1 MNATIVSTNG
11 ENHTAQANLH
21 SVQNAGVPISTGIL
35 MTRGKRETAAVNT
48 KVGKKDKKGNKMTDE
63 VITADSLLNAKPQEP
78 KIVTNLR
85 DVKHTI
91 MVMSGKGGVGKS
103 TVAANLAASLA
114 ERGLE
119 VGLVDCDIHGPTIPK
134 LLGVEN
140 EKPDVD
146 ESGLIPVP
154 VSSNLKIMSIG
165 FFLNDNDSP
174 VVWRGPAK
182 MGAIKQFLEEVAWGE
197 LDYLIIDLPPGTG
210 DEPLSVAQLIPKC
223 DGAIVVTTP
232 QDVALT
238 SVRKSINFVQT
249 LEIPVIGLVENMSG
263 IVCPHCNENIDVFG
277 SGGVAKAASD
287 FGIKVLG
294 TLPIEPEV
302 ASSGDRGKTFASK
315 SGTSQWHTEFEKIVD
330 AVVEIDKN

>member
-1 MNATIVSTNG
+1 
-11 ENHTAQANLH
+11 
-21 SVQNAGVPISTGIL
+21 
-35 MTRGKRETAAVNT
+35 
-48 KVGKKDKKGNKMTDE
+48 MTDE
-63 VITADSLLNAKPQEP
+63 PITAENLLTAKPEEP

-85 DVKHTI
+85 GVKHTI

-103 TVAANLAASLA
+103 TVAANLAVSLA

-119 VGLVDCDIHGPTIPK
+119 VGLLDCDIHGPTIPK
-134 LLGVEN
+134 LFGVEN
-140 EKPDVD
+140 EKPEVD

-165 FFLNDNDSP
+165 FFLDDTDSP
-174 VVWRGPAK
+174 VIWRGPAK
-182 MGAIKQFLEEVAWGE
+182 MGAIKQFLEEVAWGK

-210 DEPLSVAQLIPKC
+210 DEPLSVAQLIPEC

-238 SVRKSINFVQT
+238 SVRKSIKFIQT
-249 LEIPVIGLVENMSG
+249 VEIPVIGLVENMSG

-277 SGGVAKAASD
+277 SGGVSRAASD

-302 ASSGDRGKTFASK
+302 ASSGDSGKVYTGKGS
-315 SGTSQWHTEFEKIVD
+315 TSQWYSEFEKIVD
-330 AVVEIDKN
+330 AVVKIDE

>member
-1 MNATIVSTNG
+1 
-11 ENHTAQANLH
+11 
-21 SVQNAGVPISTGIL
+21 
-35 MTRGKRETAAVNT
+35 
-48 KVGKKDKKGNKMTDE
+48 MTDE
-63 VITADSLLNAKPQEP
+63 VITSDNLLNAKPQEP

-85 DVKHTI
+85 GVNHTI

-114 ERGLE
+114 ERGLK
-119 VGLVDCDIHGPTIPK
+119 VGLLDCDIHGPTIPK
-134 LLGVEN
+134 LFGVEN

-146 ESGLIPVP
+146 ESGLIPVT

-165 FFLNDNDSP
+165 FFLEDNDSP
-174 VVWRGPAK
+174 VIWRGPAK
-182 MGAIKQFLEEVAWGE
+182 MGAIKQFLEEVAWGK

-210 DEPLSVAQLIPKC
+210 DEPLSVAQLIPEC

-249 LEIPVIGLVENMSG
+249 VEIPVIGMVENMSG

-277 SGGVAKAASD
+277 SGGVSKAASD

-302 ASSGDRGKTFASK
+302 ASSGDSGKVFAGK
-315 SGTSQWHTEFEKIVD
+315 SGTSQWHIEFEKIVD
-330 AVVEIDKN
+330 AVVEIDNK